1 MDAQI
6 GVFIFWMNQIIKIL
20 QKRLR
25 LNEVIKMDI
34 GNNKRFLPEGKYLMM
49 GNVAMSEGALAA
61 GLKFFGGYPIT
72 PSTEVIE
79 HLAMRLPQI
88 GGVCMQMEDEL
99 ASINAVIGASLVGA
113 KAMTAT
119 SGPGISL
126 MTETISMAAN
136 LEVPFVFCDVQRNGP
151 GTGFVTEPHHNDIGL
166 MRFAGNGEFQ
176 VITLAPMSCQE
187 LYDLTITAFNFA
199 EIYRC
204 PVFIMSDAYLGH
216 IHEVVTIP
224 SKEEVLKKV
233 IEREIP
239 DEITKKFSYKD
250 DITGKY
256 IIPKPPIMGTDYCPS
271 MFLSQPH
278 SSEGMPTPKPQI
290 FTEMMIKK
298 ITSNIDKIS
307 LTESYK
313 LEDAELIIIAYGLP
327 VRASYRAVDLAREEG
342 IKVGIFRL
350 ITIWPFPD
358 EKVKKTVKD
367 AKAVIVPELNYTGV
381 IAEQVERVTKLS
393 IPVIRIPNVCEIHHP
408 HDILKVIK
416 EVAK

>member
-1 MDAQI
+1 
-6 GVFIFWMNQIIKIL
+6 
-20 QKRLR
+20 
-25 LNEVIKMDI
+25 MDI
-34 GNNKRFLPEGKYLMM
+34 ENSKRFLPEGKHLMM
-49 GNVAMSEGALAA
+49 GNIAMSEGAIAA

-79 HLAMRLPQI
+79 HLAVRLPQI
-88 GGVCMQMEDEL
+88 GGVCMQMEDEI
-99 ASINAVIGASLVGA
+99 ASINSVIGASLVGA

-119 SGPGISL
+119 SGPGLSL

-136 LEVPFVFCDVQRNGP
+136 LEIPFVFCDVQRNGP
-151 GTGFVTEPHHNDIGL
+151 GTGYVTEPHHNDIGL

-199 EIYRC
+199 ETYRC

-216 IHEVVTIP
+216 LHEVVNIP
-224 SKEEVLKKV
+224 QQEEVLKRV
-233 IEREIP
+233 IDRELP
-239 DEITKKFSYKD
+239 NDFTKKFSYKD
-250 DITGKY
+250 ENLGKY
-256 IIPKPPIMGTDYCPS
+256 VIPKPPIIGTDYCPG

-278 SSEGMPTPKPQI
+278 NYEGLPTPKPLQFI
-290 FTEMMIKK
+290 EMMIDK

-307 LTESYK
+307 LTSTYK
-313 LEDAELIIIAYGLP
+313 LDDAEIVIIAYGLP
-327 VRASYRAVDLAREEG
+327 VRTSYRAVDLARKEG

-358 EKVKKTVKD
+358 EKVKEAVKD
-367 AKAVIVPELNYTGV
+367 VKAVIVPELNYTGI
-381 IAEQVERVTKLS
+381 IAEQVERVTELS
-393 IPVIRIPNVCEIHHP
+393 TPVIRIPKACEIHHP

-416 EVAK
+416 EVAN